1 MKMIA
6 VIDEKFNKPIAVEM
20 CMALRMKLEK
30 HCGSSCDMRLYRAKE
45 DIHSR
50 RMSEIQS
57 DLWLLLSECYV
68 DDFDSLCNE
77 DKHDFFMA
85 FEKQVKAFCATNNI
99 PMEEQVLACAAG
111 QYYLTFEMK
120 PDEFCRLYDR
130 AGIWRTI
137 FSDFYTERQVI
148 NGLDTAKE
156 IPVRKMRTH

>member
-6 VIDEKFNKPIAVEM
+6 VIDELFNKQIAEEIY
-20 CMALRMKLEK
+20 MALRMKLVK
-30 HCGSSCDMRLYRAKE
+30 HCGSNYDMRLYRAKE

-111 QYYLTFEMK
+111 QYYLTFEME
-120 PDEFCRLYDR
+120 PDEFCRLYEDR
-130 AGIWRTI
+130 K
-137 FSDFYTERQVI
+137 SV
-148 NGLDTAKE
+148 
-156 IPVRKMRTH
+156 V

>member
-6 VIDEKFNKPIAVEM
+6 VIDELFNEQIAVEIY
-20 CMALRMKLEK
+20 MALRMKLVK
-30 HCGSSCDMRLYRAKE
+30 HCGSNYDMRLYRAKE

-50 RMSEIQS
+50 RISEIQS
-57 DLWLLLSECYV
+57 DLWFLLSECYV

-85 FEKQVKAFCATNNI
+85 FEKQVKSFCTTHNI

-111 QYYLTFEMK
+111 QYFLTFEMEL
-120 PDEFCRLYDR
+120 DGFTHLYAR
-130 AGIWRTI
+130 AGIWRNM

-148 NGLDTAKE
+148 DGLETAKE
-156 IPVRKMRTH
+156 ISVRKIRTH